1 MELATQISEAANYL
15 RQRWDARPQFG
26 LVLGTGLSTL
36 ADQIVAD
43 CRIPC
48 SAVPHLPTTTA
59 LGHRGHWVC
68 GTLDSVPV
76 IALDG
81 RFHRY
86 EGYSMRQI
94 TLPIRIMRALG
105 VEFLILSNASGGIHP
120 RLQSGHI
127 LVIDDH
133 LNLMWGNPLVGHN
146 DESLGPRFPDMSRP
160 YDEMMAECALGN
172 ARHRDYAASRGVYAA
187 LTGPNYE
194 TRAEYRM
201 LRRLGADVVG
211 MSTVPEVL
219 VAAHAGMRVLA
230 LSIVTNVCRP
240 DSLNTTSGEEVLE
253 IASAAEP
260 RVTELVRDVIAFF
273 APAPTTLPSRDS
285 HE

>member
-187 LTGPNYE
+187 LTGPNDE
-194 TRAEYRM
+194 TRARIER
-201 LRRLGADVVG
+201 VH
-211 MSTVPEVL
+211 
-219 VAAHAGMRVLA
+219 AAARAAGRSPSAIGLEPQLA
-230 LSIVTNVCRP
+230 LS
-240 DSLNTTSGEEVLE
+240 
-253 IASAAEP
+253 
-260 RVTELVRDVIAFF
+260 RV
-273 APAPTTLPSRDS
+273 APAAWEDYVRGWQALGATHLCVNTMGAGYRSLEEHAAALRRIKEMVAP
-285 HE
+285 